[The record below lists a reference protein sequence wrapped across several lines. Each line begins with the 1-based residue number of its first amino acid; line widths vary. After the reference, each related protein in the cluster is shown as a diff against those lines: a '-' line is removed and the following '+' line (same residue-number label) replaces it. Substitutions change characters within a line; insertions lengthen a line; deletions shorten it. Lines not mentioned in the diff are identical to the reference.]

1 MYLYTYHMPEVI
13 RQKVDELMNCED
25 IAMNFLV
32 SHITR
37 QPPMKTT
44 SKWTIRCPM
53 CSEMLSQDESHF
65 TERHQCIRF
74 FTEVYG
80 YNPLLFSQFRVD
92 SILFKTRLPPN
103 HQKCFKYV

>member
-1 MYLYTYHMPEVI
+1 MPEVI